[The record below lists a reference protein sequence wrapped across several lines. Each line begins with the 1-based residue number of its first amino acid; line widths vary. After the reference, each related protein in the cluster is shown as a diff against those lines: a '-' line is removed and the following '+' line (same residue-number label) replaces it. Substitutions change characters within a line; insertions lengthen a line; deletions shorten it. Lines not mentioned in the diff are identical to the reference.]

1 MIGKKSF
8 LLSTMPLISFP
19 IVFTV
24 SCGSKYSEM
33 MNQARIKLNIEIG
46 EEARKVSSISEL
58 EKVLKVGVVD
68 GFRPNVTINKI
79 EELDPNSND
88 PIKFVNIFY
97 TLKLPINPEKTQ
109 FETCDNC
116 NVITRIGS

>member
-1 MIGKKSF
+1 MVNKKI
-8 LLSTMPLISFP
+8 LLGTISPLVFFP
-19 IVFTV
+19 VVFTV

-79 EELDPNSND
+79 EELDPKPND
-88 PIKFVNIFY
+88 PIVVNIFY

-116 NVITRIGS
+116 NVIATIGS

>member
-58 EKVLKVGVVD
+58 EKVLKVGIVD

-79 EELDPNSND
+79 EELDPKPND
-88 PIKFVNIFY
+88 PIVVNIFY

>member
-1 MIGKKSF
+1 MIDKKSF
-8 LLSTMPLISFP
+8 LLSTIPLISFP

-46 EEARKVSSISEL
+46 EEARKVSSVSEL
-58 EKVLKVGVVD
+58 EKVLRVGVVD

-79 EELDPNSND
+79 EELDPRPND
-88 PIKFVNIFY
+88 PIVVNIFY

-116 NVITRIGS
+116 NVLARIGS

>member
-1 MIGKKSF
+1 MVNKKI
-8 LLSTMPLISFP
+8 LLGTISPLVFFP
-19 IVFTV
+19 VVFTV

-58 EKVLKVGVVD
+58 EKVLKVGIVD

-79 EELDPNSND
+79 EELDPKPND
-88 PIKFVNIFY
+88 PIVVNIFY

-116 NVITRIGS
+116 NVIATIGS

>member
-1 MIGKKSF
+1 MVNKKI
-8 LLSTMPLISFP
+8 LLGTISPLVLFP
-19 IVFTV
+19 VTFTV

-33 MNQARIKLNIEIG
+33 MNQARIQLNIEIG

-79 EELDPNSND
+79 EELDPNPND
-88 PIKFVNIFY
+88 PIVVNIFY

-116 NVITRIGS
+116 NVITGVGS

>member
-8 LLSTMPLISFP
+8 LLSTIPLISFL
-19 IVFTV
+19 IAFTV

-46 EEARKVSSISEL
+46 EEARKVSSVSEL

-68 GFRPNVTINKI
+68 GFRPNVIINKI
-79 EELDPNSND
+79 EELDPKPND
-88 PIKFVNIFY
+88 PIVVNIFY

-116 NVITRIGS
+116 NVIATIGS

>member
-46 EEARKVSSISEL
+46 EEARKVSSVSEL

-79 EELDPNSND
+79 EELDPKPND
-88 PIKFVNIFY
+88 PIVVNIFY

-116 NVITRIGS
+116 NVIATIGS

>member
-1 MIGKKSF
+1 MVNKKI
-8 LLSTMPLISFP
+8 LLGTISPLVFFP
-19 IVFTV
+19 VAFTV
-24 SCGSKYSEM
+24 SCGSQYSEM

-79 EELDPNSND
+79 EELDPKPND
-88 PIKFVNIFY
+88 PIVVNIFY

-116 NVITRIGS
+116 NVITGIGS

>member
-46 EEARKVSSISEL
+46 EEARKVSSVSEL
-58 EKVLKVGVVD
+58 EKVLRVGVVD

-79 EELDPNSND
+79 EELDPRPND
-88 PIKFVNIFY
+88 PIVVNIFY

-116 NVITRIGS
+116 NVLARIGS

>member
-1 MIGKKSF
+1 MVNKKI
-8 LLSTMPLISFP
+8 LLGTISPLVLFP
-19 IVFTV
+19 VTFTV

-33 MNQARIKLNIEIG
+33 MNQARIQLNIEIG

-79 EELDPNSND
+79 EELDPKPND
-88 PIKFVNIFY
+88 PIVVNIFY

-116 NVITRIGS
+116 NVITGVGS

>member
-1 MIGKKSF
+1 MVNKKI
-8 LLSTMPLISFP
+8 LLGTISPLVLFP
-19 IVFTV
+19 VTFTV

-33 MNQARIKLNIEIG
+33 MNQARIQLNIEIG

-79 EELDPNSND
+79 EELDPNPND
-88 PIKFVNIFY
+88 PIVVNIFY

-109 FETCDNC
+109 FETCENC
-116 NVITRIGS
+116 NVITGVGT

>member
-8 LLSTMPLISFP
+8 LLSTIPLISFP

-46 EEARKVSSISEL
+46 EEARKVSSVSEL
-58 EKVLKVGVVD
+58 EKVLRVGVVD

-79 EELDPNSND
+79 DELDPRPND
-88 PIKFVNIFY
+88 PIVVNIFY

-116 NVITRIGS
+116 NVIARIGS

>member
-1 MIGKKSF
+1 MVNKKI
-8 LLSTMPLISFP
+8 LLGTINPLVFFP
-19 IVFTV
+19 VAFTV
-24 SCGSKYSEM
+24 SCGSQYSEM

-58 EKVLKVGVVD
+58 EKILKVGVVD

-79 EELDPNSND
+79 EELDPKPND
-88 PIKFVNIFY
+88 PIVVNIFY

-116 NVITRIGS
+116 NVIATIGS